1 MSFLSL
7 FQKKRDTAKTAK
19 ERLQIVIAHERVKR
33 EGPDFLPDLQR
44 DIIKVISKYVDIDPD
59 QVQINLEK
67 ENDCAVFELNVTLPD
82 DA

>member
-33 EGPDFLPDLQR
+33 E
-44 DIIKVISKYVDIDPD
+44 
-59 QVQINLEK
+59 
-67 ENDCAVFELNVTLPD
+67 
-82 DA
+82 

>member
-1 MSFLSL
+1 M
-7 FQKKRDTAKTAK
+7 
-19 ERLQIVIAHERVKR
+19 
-33 EGPDFLPDLQR
+33 PDLQR

-67 ENDCAVFELNVTLPD
+67 ENDCAVLELNVTLPY